1 MGPEDIEKIFQY
13 VMKKFPEVTKEDI
26 EQKIAEKKEKI
37 GAGYLTDEGAA
48 ILVGSDYD
56 SSIPFQFLF
65 TFGIDGIHKVT
76 GTEYNERGFNVDGI
90 HKVTGTQYN
99 AGFDKDGFGRD
110 GFDDLGFG
118 RDGFD
123 ENGWNRDGFARGGIH
138 KVTNTLFDPDGFNK
152 GGFGIDGIHKVTNT
166 LFDPDGF
173 NKDGFDDFG
182 FDKDGNNPELFPL
195 PEQPEPEQPEPEPEE
210 PDEDDPDVQLERQ
223 LELERAGNCVQD
235 TFEEESEQ

>member
-48 ILVGSDYD
+48 CLVGSDYD
-56 SSIPFQFLF
+56 SSIPFEFLF

-123 ENGWNRDGFARGGIH
+123 ENGWNRDGFGRNGIH
-138 KVTNTLFDPDGFNK
+138 KVTNTLFDPDGF
-152 GGFGIDGIHKVTNT
+152 D
-166 LFDPDGF
+166 
-173 NKDGFDDFG
+173 KDGFDDLG
-182 FDKDGNNPELFPL
+182 FDKDGESR
-195 PEQPEPEQPEPEPEE
+195 EPPEPEPPEPEPQEPEPQEPDEE
-210 PDEDDPDVQLERQ
+210 DEDDPDVQLERQ

>member
-13 VMKKFPEVTKEDI
+13 VMKKLPEVTKVDI

-37 GAGYLTDEGAA
+37 GAGYLTNEGAA
-48 ILVGSDYD
+48 FLVGSDYGL
-56 SSIPFQFLF
+56 SIPFEFLF

-110 GFDDLGFG
+110 GFDDIGFG

-123 ENGWNRDGFARGGIH
+123 ENGWNRDGFARG
-138 KVTNTLFDPDGFNK
+138 
-152 GGFGIDGIHKVTNT
+152 GIHKVTNT

-210 PDEDDPDVQLERQ
+210 HDEDDPDVQLERK
-223 LELERAGNCVQD
+223 LELENAGNCVQD
-235 TFEEESEQ
+235 IFEEESEP

>member
-48 ILVGSDYD
+48 CLVGSDYD
-56 SSIPFQFLF
+56 SSIPFEFLF

-90 HKVTGTQYN
+90 HKVTNTLFDPN
-99 AGFDKDGFGRD
+99 GFDKDGFDED
-110 GFDDLGFG
+110 GFDEDGFG

-123 ENGWNRDGFARGGIH
+123 ENGWNRDGFGRMNGIH
-138 KVTNTLFDPDGFNK
+138 KVTNTLFDPNGFTKK
-152 GGFGIDGIHKVTNT
+152 GLSIED
-166 LFDPDGF
+166 L
-173 NKDGFDDFG
+173 
-182 FDKDGNNPELFPL
+182 
-195 PEQPEPEQPEPEPEE
+195 E
-210 PDEDDPDVQLERQ
+210 PDENDPYGGGREFGDLSEKEQEEIIEKLEQEHLDDLESDGDIDDPYL
-223 LELERAGNCVQD
+223 
-235 TFEEESEQ
+235 